1 VGRPSCVSNWSPSAS
16 LHLSIEFRIE
26 LSMCV
31 LTKPYQA
38 TFRSDLYRLL
48 VFTFI
53 YEPAAGR

>member
-1 VGRPSCVSNWSPSAS
+1 
-16 LHLSIEFRIE
+16 L
-26 LSMCV
+26 

-38 TFRSDLYRLL
+38 LFRQTLYRLL